1 MSRPQP
7 SGSIVSSVVVDMPT
21 KGIDSPFVMTDAGF
35 RHKDEL
41 KISNEDDEE
50 SAFFRRFG
58 W

>member
-21 KGIDSPFVMTDAGF
+21 KGIDSPFVMTDRGF
-35 RHKDEL
+35 MHKDEM
-41 KISNEDDEE
+41 KISSEDDEE
-50 SAFFRRFG
+50 SAWFGRFG